1 MLRSSWKRLLKQ
13 AEARTDELSHREVL
27 RDVSV
32 YCFRSKAYTHTHY
45 HANAPTK

>member
-13 AEARTDELSHREVL
+13 AEARTDELSHREV

-32 YCFRSKAYTHTHY
+32 YCFRSKAYTHY
-45 HANAPTK
+45 HANAPTT